1 VFIRVYQW
9 LKMAKN
15 RNSQSAS
22 IRFGPALAAFFACFV
37 IAGAAVGY
45 VWQKG
50 QIYQL
55 GKQIRAN
62 EIRLAQLQKDDDQRV
77 KDLAELRSPM
87 KLDARAR
94 ELNLGLLPAQPMQ
107 VVRLAEPQIFSS
119 PENKILTRQFA
130 ARPIG
135 ATTQ

>member
-1 VFIRVYQW
+1 
-9 LKMAKN
+9 MTKN
-15 RNSQSAS
+15 RNSQLAS
-22 IRFGPALAAFFACFV
+22 IRFGPALAALFACFV

-50 QIYQL
+50 QIYEL
-55 GKQIRAN
+55 GKQIRQK

-87 KLDARAR
+87 KLDSRAR

-107 VVRLAEPQIFSS
+107 VVRLAEPLIST
-119 PENKILTRQFA
+119 PDNKILTRQFA
-130 ARPIG
+130 ARPID

>member
-1 VFIRVYQW
+1 LRRSQSAATKIE
-9 LKMAKN
+9 MAKN

-107 VVRLAEPQIFSS
+107 VVRLAEPSVS
-119 PENKILTRQFA
+119 TPENNLTRQFA
-130 ARPIG
+130 ARPIDT
-135 ATTQ
+135 ATQ

>member
-1 VFIRVYQW
+1 
-9 LKMAKN
+9 MAKN
-15 RNSQSAS
+15 QKSQSAS

-50 QIYQL
+50 QIYEL
-55 GKQIRAN
+55 GKQKIQK
-62 EIRLAQLQKDDDQRV
+62 EIRLAQLQKENDQRV
-77 KDLAELRSPM
+77 KVLAELRSPM

-94 ELNLGLLPAQPMQ
+94 ELNLGLFPAQPMQ
-107 VVRLAEPQIFSS
+107 VVRLAEPLIST
-119 PENKILTRQFA
+119 PENKNLTRQFA
-130 ARPIG
+130 ARPID

>member
-1 VFIRVYQW
+1 
-9 LKMAKN
+9 MAKN

-87 KLDARAR
+87 KLDARAK

-107 VVRLAEPQIFSS
+107 VVRLTEPQIFSS
-119 PENKILTRQFA
+119 PENNLTRQFA
-130 ARPIG
+130 ARPID

>member
-1 VFIRVYQW
+1 
-9 LKMAKN
+9 MAKS

-22 IRFGPALAAFFACFV
+22 IRFGPALGAFFACFV

-55 GKQIRAN
+55 GKQIRQN

-87 KLDARAR
+87 KLDERAR

-107 VVRLAEPQIFSS
+107 VVRLAEPSDS
-119 PENKILTRQFA
+119 TPENKNLTRQFA
-130 ARPIG
+130 ARPID

>member
-1 VFIRVYQW
+1 
-9 LKMAKN
+9 MAKN
-15 RNSQSAS
+15 RKNQAAA
-22 IRFGPALAAFFACFV
+22 IRFGPV
-37 IAGAAVGY
+37 IKVLLLCSLFCGSAVGY
-45 VWQKG
+45 VWQKN

-107 VVRLAEPQIFSS
+107 VVRLAEPSFSTL
-119 PENKILTRQFA
+119 ENNLERQFA
-130 ARPIG
+130 ARPID

>member
-1 VFIRVYQW
+1 
-9 LKMAKN
+9 MAKN

-50 QIYQL
+50 QIYEL
-55 GKQIRAN
+55 GKQIRQK

-119 PENKILTRQFA
+119 AENNFTRQFA
-130 ARPIG
+130 ARPID

>member
-1 VFIRVYQW
+1 MFVRVHPN
-9 LKMAKN
+9 LKMSKN

-50 QIYQL
+50 QIYEL
-55 GKQIRAN
+55 GKQIRN
-62 EIRLAQLQKDDDQRV
+62 KEIRLAQLEKDDDQRV

-107 VVRLAEPQIFSS
+107 VVRLAEPTVST
-119 PENKILTRQFA
+119 PENKNLSRQFA
-130 ARPIG
+130 ARPID

>member
-1 VFIRVYQW
+1 
-9 LKMAKN
+9 MAKN

-50 QIYQL
+50 QIYEL
-55 GKQIRAN
+55 GKQIRN
-62 EIRLAQLQKDDDQRV
+62 KEIRLAQLQKDDDQRV
-77 KDLAELRSPM
+77 KNLAELRSPM
-87 KLDARAR
+87 KLDSRAR

-107 VVRLAEPQIFSS
+107 VVRLAEPSVS
-119 PENKILTRQFA
+119 TPENKILTRQFA
-130 ARPIG
+130 ARPIDV
-135 ATTQ
+135 TTQ

>member
-1 VFIRVYQW
+1 
-9 LKMAKN
+9 MAKN

-77 KDLAELRSPM
+77 KGLAELRSPM

-94 ELNLGLLPAQPMQ
+94 ELNLGLMPAQPVQ
-107 VVRLAEPQIFSS
+107 VVRLAEPAVSAR
-119 PENKILTRQFA
+119 ENKNLARQFA
-130 ARPIG
+130 ARPID
-135 ATTQ
+135 ATTK

>member
-1 VFIRVYQW
+1 MFVRVHPN
-9 LKMAKN
+9 LKMSKN

-50 QIYQL
+50 QIYEL
-55 GKQIRAN
+55 GKQIRN
-62 EIRLAQLQKDDDQRV
+62 KEIRLVQLQKDDDQRV

-87 KLDARAR
+87 KLDERAR

-107 VVRLAEPQIFSS
+107 VVRLAEPLVSI

-130 ARPIG
+130 ARPIDSK
-135 ATTQ
+135 TQ

>member
-1 VFIRVYQW
+1 
-9 LKMAKN
+9 MAKN

-22 IRFGPALAAFFACFV
+22 IRFAPALAAFFACFV

-130 ARPIG
+130 ARPID
-135 ATTQ
+135 AMTQ

>member
-1 VFIRVYQW
+1 
-9 LKMAKN
+9 MAKN
-15 RNSQSAS
+15 RNSQSTS
-22 IRFGPALAAFFACFV
+22 IRFGPVLAAFFACFV

-50 QIYQL
+50 QIYEL
-55 GKQIRAN
+55 GKQIRN
-62 EIRLAQLQKDDDQRV
+62 REIRLAQLQKDDDQRV

-94 ELNLGLLPAQPMQ
+94 ELNLGLLSAQPMQ
-107 VVRLAEPQIFSS
+107 VVRLAEPSFST
-119 PENKILTRQFA
+119 PENNLKRQFA
-130 ARPIG
+130 ARPID

>member
-1 VFIRVYQW
+1 
-9 LKMAKN
+9 MAKN

-22 IRFGPALAAFFACFV
+22 IRFGPALAALFACFV

-50 QIYQL
+50 EIYRL

-62 EIRLAQLQKDDDQRV
+62 EIRLAQLQKDDGQRV

-87 KLDARAR
+87 KLDARAK

-107 VVRLAEPQIFSS
+107 VVRLAEPSVS
-119 PENKILTRQFA
+119 TRENKNLTRQFA
-130 ARPIG
+130 ARPIE
-135 ATTQ
+135 TTSQ

>member
-1 VFIRVYQW
+1 
-9 LKMAKN
+9 MAKN

-50 QIYQL
+50 QIYEL
-55 GKQIRAN
+55 GKQIRQR

-107 VVRLAEPQIFSS
+107 VVRLAEPTIST
-119 PENKILTRQFA
+119 PENKNLTRQFA
-130 ARPIG
+130 ARPID

>member
-1 VFIRVYQW
+1 
-9 LKMAKN
+9 MAKN
-15 RNSQSAS
+15 KNSQSAS

-62 EIRLAQLQKDDDQRV
+62 EIRLARLQKDDDQRV

-94 ELNLGLLPAQPMQ
+94 ELNLGLVPAQPVQ
-107 VVRLAEPQIFSS
+107 VVRLAEPSVS
-119 PENKILTRQFA
+119 TPENILKRQFA
-130 ARPIG
+130 ARPID

>member
-1 VFIRVYQW
+1 
-9 LKMAKN
+9 MAKN

-87 KLDARAR
+87 KLDARAK

-119 PENKILTRQFA
+119 PENNLTRQFA
-130 ARPIG
+130 ARPID

>member
-1 VFIRVYQW
+1 
-9 LKMAKN
+9 MAKN
-15 RNSQSAS
+15 KNSQSAS

-62 EIRLAQLQKDDDQRV
+62 EIRLARLQKDDDERV

-87 KLDARAR
+87 KLDARSR
-94 ELNLGLLPAQPMQ
+94 ELNLGLVPAQPVQ
-107 VVRLAEPQIFSS
+107 VVRLAEPSVS
-119 PENKILTRQFA
+119 TPENILTRQFA
-130 ARPIG
+130 ARPID

>member
-1 VFIRVYQW
+1 
-9 LKMAKN
+9 MAKN

-50 QIYQL
+50 QIYEL
-55 GKQIRAN
+55 GKQIRQK

-119 PENKILTRQFA
+119 PENKNLLRQFA
-130 ARPIG
+130 ARPID